1 MNRDLGIFSLFS
13 IWFSL
18 FGFLFGAIEYLF
30 LILITLMGIEFVCN
44 SLNECVNDHFT
55 VKSLFTRLA
64 NKFVTLFLISVA
76 HFFDQ
81 LLQTDSSIRDFSI
94 VFYILYETFL
104 IVGTAHALG
113 IPVPQF
119 LLEIHEFVKNKL
131 RRKP

>member
-30 LILITLMGIEFVCN
+30 LILITLMGIEFVSN
-44 SLNECVNDHFT
+44 SLNECVNDQFT

-131 RRKP
+131 RRKR

>member
-64 NKFVTLFLISVA
+64 NKFVMLFLISVA

>member
-30 LILITLMGIEFVCN
+30 LILITLMGIEFVSN
-44 SLNECVNDHFT
+44 SLNECVNDQFT

-64 NKFVTLFLISVA
+64 NKFVTLFLISVT

-131 RRKP
+131 RRKR